1 VRKEHD
7 HAIEN
12 LDGSGCC
19 GTFARV
25 SDENVG
31 GLLAALRLWPL
42 VPGTFDGAGLLDAVL
57 VRVRRL
63 CPMRS
68 LLC

>member
-31 GLLAALRLWPL
+31 RMLATLRLWCL
-42 VPGTFDGAGLLDAVL
+42 VSGTFDSAGLLDAVL
-57 VRVRRL
+57 VCLRRL